1 MPSSDPRTLIS
12 PCVGIC
18 MLDEDGL
25 LCRGCL
31 RSMAEIA
38 GWMRFTDEEKI
49 AVLESC
55 EGRRAERKKARG
67 KGRGE
72 NAR

>member
-1 MPSSDPRTLIS
+1 MASPDPRTLIS

-38 GWMRFTDEEKI
+38 GWMRFTDEEKVR
-49 AVLESC
+49 VLESC
-55 EGRRAERKKARG
+55 EIRRAERKKARALS
-67 KGRGE
+67 RGG
-72 NAR
+72 NSG